1 MTDKIGI
8 FRILIRHAIKK
19 PPGCGA
25 QNKSRPRMKQ
35 ERQSQQNR
43 QVLPGAG
50 VAACGTGA
58 AKLSNKQ
65 PRHHAL
71 QRHRRHKLVA
81 FALNVELISE
91 QNEVVLRDRK
101 TQAGAVIPA

>member
-19 PPGCGA
+19 PPP
-25 QNKSRPRMKQ
+25 QN
-35 ERQSQQNR
+35 
-43 QVLPGAG
+43 
-50 VAACGTGA
+50 TGA
-58 AKLSNKQ
+58 AKSSNRQVHGSGIAINIQGQAEAQQ

-81 FALNVELISE
+81 FALNVELKSE
-91 QNEVVLRDRK
+91 QNKVVLRDCK
-101 TQAGAVIPA
+101 T